1 MNSNTSNNIILTSS
15 LLGSVYIFSTSLSI
29 MNKISYNRI
38 IRVPFFL
45 GIINCLSIV
54 ASGSIFIYSSI
65 KAIDMIKN

>member
-1 MNSNTSNNIILTSS
+1 MNSNTSNNIILTLS

-29 MNKISYNRI
+29 MNKISYNRV
-38 IRVPFFL
+38 IRVL

-54 ASGSIFIYSSI
+54 GSGSIFIYSII